1 MWPLKQKLILTR
13 KIEFYFLALFIGL
26 VQGGIQS
33 LSRSYYTRLIPLNKS
48 AEFFGFYNM
57 LGKFTAILGPTLMA
71 VVGLGVKHLLMPDA
85 PSAGQ
90 IATTS
95 LLATRFSIAS
105 LLLPYCFFLSQEPF
119 ACFLSM
125 RKKAKKRRLIL

>member
-1 MWPLKQKLILTR
+1 MVVTLWGFFMTR
-13 KIEFYFLALFIGL
+13 KIEFYILALFIGL

-57 LGKFTAILGPTLMA
+57 LGKFAVILGPTLMA
-71 VVGLGVKHLLMPDA
+71 VVGIGVKHLLRPDA
-85 PSAGQ
+85 PTAGQ
-90 IATTS
+90 VASTS

-105 LLLPYCFFLSQEPF
+105 LLLLFIAGAICLFFVDE
-119 ACFLSM
+119 
-125 RKKAKKRRLIL
+125 KKGKKETAYLTTS